1 MSEQQI
7 RMGKIIVLATW
18 LFAAASFFFPF
29 YYWPTGPLM
38 RAIFGILLAVHFVE
52 FLVYFKTFRQT
63 DDPMFRHFAA
73 TITYGILHYT
83 IVKQKLEASQPEPN
97 AS

>member
-52 FLVYFKTFRQT
+52 LGLVGLRVIGQHRQRTARFLPGERGG
-63 DDPMFRHFAA
+63 
-73 TITYGILHYT
+73 GI
-83 IVKQKLEASQPEPN
+83 Q
-97 AS
+97 

>member
-1 MSEQQI
+1 VTEQQI
-7 RMGKIIVLATW
+7 RVGKIIVLATW

-38 RAIFGILLAVHFVE
+38 RSIFGILLAVHFVE
-52 FLVYFKTFRQT
+52 FFVYLKTYRQAG
-63 DDPMFRHFAA
+63 DSMLRHFAS

-83 IVKQKLEASQPEPN
+83 IVKQRLEGTGSAS
-97 AS
+97 SSG